1 MKKRILA
8 LILAVVTALTVLPIE
23 AFAYGGTSGDSKP
36 IVGTDYTVA
45 ANGTSWKAGYR
56 ISVQFVDVSAISGY
70 SVDKGSGNNSFENK
84 STKALKDQFLKCFPC
99 GDEKAAYFFNYPKTT
114 TYVLLGTEFKSEY
127 NVEKEA
133 ITRFFGDRP
142 KNESLN
148 DDGSYNKW
156 FESVPKDTV
165 YDYPIIMQYATEYVS
180 SSSNVN
186 AYLNYLEYLCTSDE
200 HTSSDGI
207 ELDYM
212 DSKKVTN
219 FFYPKDDQGEQ
230 LANATTLFHMLVLS
244 KILGTG
250 TQDIEEYI
258 NNVNAGKKITKVPII
273 LIESLASFKDT
284 NSASHCWTL
293 AQWIARIKGWSN
305 EEAIK
310 CLYTASALSSKTSTG
325 STYVDK
331 FLNPVTGK
339 KSANSTISGNAGT
352 LAWSSYGLVQD
363 SSTNKLYGISSE
375 NNGLWIGSSTGYD
388 QWVTKTNNAS
398 LLAETDL
405 GMYPGYSFYWMDN
418 PIPSAEP
425 AEYNANI
432 KAVWCDASSAGNSEN
447 GTTKIERDK
456 GTPVG
461 IEAHYAVYGTD
472 FTDDSEISK
481 WLQSNDGKSK
491 DYTLEISVYNS
502 AFSETTGAKTS
513 IDKNTYYTKSTN
525 NSKFKSTY
533 TKNLPAN
540 TLSENGYKCDTL
552 SYKDVL
558 NFLKGDACVYFY
570 SERYKDAKK
579 KEGTWFTDVYA
590 TVSIY
595 PTGCKDKDDL
605 YPWSSDEVQTSKA
618 TLRLFVQGPPEDGV
632 FNVEKD
638 EEFSNKVFNQDG
650 YYLYSNKADDWQTTM
665 YVSELGKFVSETDGL
680 DASTIGVVAITLSAQ
695 AAQPL
700 FYSAKEN
707 NGISCTNGNN
717 GLSNASELHK
727 YTSPKP
733 GQEAAIAKL
742 EKEMARLYNLSIQN
756 NGKVQTSSG
765 SKVIH
770 LSGTEAV
777 AFRQM
782 ITEKV
787 SWGITGYVNKGT
799 WQNIEAT
806 LDMTFGISIEWS
818 NNGKV
823 IKYDLTPENDTVT
836 KIYPCR
842 PPAPSRKFAQNKY
855 HVDAIPDAKVVQLDD
870 TSMYDLGA
878 NGEKGEVSTKFTI
891 GNKARYNSVITA
903 CKGYNK
909 GSVTITITRADDD
922 GSSGVFV
929 SRGDKLVLGNASTFG
944 LKRKSEDSNVWEWD
958 GVTPIY
964 RVLEAFAEPDAEF
977 IIQDTLESGRYILS
991 TTKSQITLCYKVE
1004 IEMNVYTSEYDE
1016 VVITWTPDPGQDT
1029 VSWLANVDLYFNS
1042 AVDANFAEIKE
1053 GSPTKETYEAMSGV
1067 PVTSNLYYAT
1077 GGHEFVVNTS
1087 YQIQKFSPSR
1097 DYYYGAYP
1105 SACDESWVSNGD
1117 PELDCNAKF
1126 PIGGPSCKKKHK
1138 IYKVDV
1144 EGSVTCSCPCTE
1156 TTDTISCEEAGCTVE
1171 GCTATHT
1178 KPHEHTQDCY
1188 DTDIVNGSISLVE
1201 EKDCTTD
1208 STTWSSAKTS
1218 TVTVACSCPAGS
1230 HSYIKA
1236 ETSTESCKGANIDE
1250 GSCYVHVSDDL
1261 KEGTLKSWSVSEC
1274 KCCCTIGH
1282 GARHAPDVKVYT
1294 ETWNTTMKDV
1304 YYTVITQCYVWRLAA
1319 NYLTTNQDLIE
1330 TDDVIYSEW
1339 LPTEDDISAPG
1350 YVYFWSCDKA
1360 HLKSNTG
1367 NILGRVHYY
1376 WHDGAYHF
1384 LYDMEGN
1391 VIGVEDYISLNA
1403 TMGGSGFAGDIGK
1416 TWDKTLYTCDDCD
1429 CSITGGREGHTYDKL
1444 YEYYLKHIKDDE
1456 GAGQRFGMSVIS
1468 DFLFYSANSNDV
1480 QSIYYNEYNLYAG
1493 TVKNTNNTDGKPL
1506 HDVAKFDCS
1515 ITKGKSHT
1523 VSECTISAS
1532 SGCYKTTID
1541 YTGSEVEI
1549 NDMHYTVDSKGFL
1562 WEKNTTCVGHKE
1574 DDGSFT
1580 IDVDDLARAGYN
1592 GLVDTN
1598 NIERKYKPVNVTNFT
1613 YSANRAIMKYWD
1625 DFYAEGYLYHI
1636 HKNGTSKEDLF
1647 GKSYDKGKY
1656 IHYCPVN
1663 EITLLPKP
1671 PEKQPLP
1678 FYLGMQDLDIS
1689 DIAENGLYEFGKV
1702 ENFYECLI
1710 QYDPSNKGHIYEIR
1724 EVPWVGNAS
1733 SPIVTK
1739 GFTAPTTYYYG
1750 DLSADN
1756 RYINEVIVYV
1766 PSAADIGIG
1775 ISEGVTDFIDDR
1787 ITKPSSNMTAINLEA
1802 DGVIN
1807 FPLVSVIQ
1815 EIPDNVGSFA
1825 TCVDQ
1830 IGKGYGGYGSA
1841 LDVVRDPH
1849 NGLQWVK
1856 RKWITVSNYVIV
1868 DTDGDGSFSDE
1879 HVYSPYEEI
1888 DLSIFD
1894 ASGDYIEDYP
1904 FYLPEMAYEDAS
1916 TTVVYYTST
1925 INNTVNEDTEKWEP
1939 NNVDE
1944 VYSIGRELYRYHGAK
1959 DSRVF
1964 QAVGRIGNLTMVDT
1978 GDFRYS
1984 NFFKASTGE
1993 WLVPNVVYKVDQG
2006 EQVRVVIDEYDIFD
2020 RKGGGDSAWN
2030 TYGSQDHKEELVN
2043 SEPTSSYDIISG
2055 TGTRR
2060 THYYALPLLPRYNNI
2075 DAFKDTPMRVGY
2087 SAYLDVETIGNY
2099 YSGTDYVTVEYSYY
2113 GMDKN
2118 NNLHPLDVYM
2128 LKDGEYVLINDFY
2141 NDYSKITSYPVYMNW
2156 ENENERRIFTETE
2169 KERTEKVNDFMQ
2181 GTNAYDMF
2189 TGEIDKV
2196 YPYYPSGNTIYQGDC
2211 NSSIL
2216 GFDSRTFIGDYYY
2229 SDVMPGFPDNDNTNV
2244 GGYIPAWKYYR
2255 NSQKWYFSNGLPSS
2269 AVFVEAGQKC
2279 TKENIDIA
2287 TSKYDKAVVTAIIKA
2302 HGAVWDLIHDGSNSW
2317 AKLKAAYP
2325 PSNPTPPDY
2334 PPSNPP
2340 SPTSPPDTPTI
2351 PPDTPKPPTVITIIP
2366 IPETSRDD
2374 VTTIGTH

>member
-8 LILAVVTALTVLPIE
+8 LILAVATALTVLPTE

-70 SVDKGSGNNSFENK
+70 SADGSGGKKSFETK
-84 STKALKDQFLKCFPC
+84 SSTALKDKFLKCFPC
-99 GDEKAAYFFNYPKTT
+99 GDEKAAYFFNYDKTT

-133 ITRFFGDRP
+133 ITKFLGDR
-142 KNESLN
+142 KGNLDTN
-148 DDGSYNKW
+148 W
-156 FESVPKDTV
+156 FGNMNGNNVP
-165 YDYPIIMQYATEYVS
+165 DYKTIEEYATNYVS
-180 SSSNVN
+180 SSSKVN
-186 AYLNYLEYLCTSDE
+186 AYLNYIEYLCTYDQW
-200 HTSSDGI
+200 TGSDGSTKI
-207 ELDYM
+207 SYM
-212 DSKKVTN
+212 NSGKIQE
-219 FFYPKDDQGEQ
+219 FFYPLEGSEKQ

-244 KILGTG
+244 KILGIG
-250 TQDIEEYI
+250 TKEIEEYV
-258 NNVNAGKKITKVPII
+258 NNVNEGKKITRVPII

-284 NSASHCWTL
+284 NGTLHCWTL

-305 EEAIK
+305 VEAVEA
-310 CLYTASALSSKTSTG
+310 LYTSTAVSSTTNTG
-325 STYVDK
+325 CEYADT

-339 KSANSTISGNAGT
+339 KSSNSAISGNSGT
-352 LAWSSYGLVQD
+352 LAWSSFGLVAD
-363 SSTNKLYGISSE
+363 SSTDKLYGITDD
-375 NNGLWIGSSTGYD
+375 GLWINSSAGYS
-388 QWVTKTNNAS
+388 QWVMSTNNSSILAS
-398 LLAETDL
+398 TDL
-405 GMYPGYSFYWMDN
+405 GMYPGYSFYWMAN
-418 PIPSAEP
+418 PVPASEP

-432 KAVWCDASSAGNSEN
+432 KAVWCDATNAGNSEN
-447 GTTKIERDK
+447 GLTKIERATK
-456 GTPVG
+456 EQVG

-472 FTDDSEISK
+472 FATDSAIDK
-481 WLQSNDGKSK
+481 WLNSNDGKSYK
-491 DYTLEISVYNS
+491 YTLEISVYNS
-502 AFSETTGAKTS
+502 GLSETTGAKTS
-513 IDKNTYYTKSTN
+513 INNNTFYTKSTN
-525 NSKFKSTY
+525 YSKFKSTY
-533 TKNLPAN
+533 TKNLPVNA
-540 TLSENGYKCDTL
+540 LSDNGYKCETL

-570 SERYKDAKK
+570 SDRYKDTAKK
-579 KEGTWFTDVYA
+579 KAGTYYADVYA

-595 PTGCKDKDDL
+595 PTGYKDDKDV
-605 YPWSSDEVQTSKA
+605 YPWSSDVVQTEKA
-618 TLRLFVQGPPEDGV
+618 NLRLLVQGPPEKGIY
-632 FNVEKD
+632 NVERD
-638 EEFSNKVFNQDG
+638 EEFSNKVFNQNG
-650 YYLYSNKADDWQTTM
+650 YYLYANKADDWQTTM
-665 YVSELGKFVSETDGL
+665 YVSELGEFVSETDGL
-680 DASTIGVVAITLSAQ
+680 DASDIGVVAITLSAQ
-695 AAQPL
+695 AANPL

-707 NGISCTNGNN
+707 NGIKCTNSKN
-717 GLSNASELHK
+717 GLSAASALHK
-727 YTSPKP
+727 LTSPKA
-733 GQEAAIAKL
+733 GQETAIAKL
-742 EKEMARLYNLSIQN
+742 EKEMANLYNLSIQN
-756 NGKVQTSSG
+756 NGAMQASSG
-765 SKVIH
+765 GNVIH
-770 LSGTEAV
+770 LSGTEAI

-799 WQNIEAT
+799 WQNLEAT
-806 LDMTFGISIEWS
+806 LDMTFGISISWTR
-818 NNGKV
+818 NGV
-823 IKYDLTPENDTVT
+823 IKTYELTPKNDTVT
-836 KIYPCR
+836 KIYPCH
-842 PPAPSRKFAQNKY
+842 PSVMTKFAQNKY
-855 HVDAIPDAKVVQLDD
+855 HVDAIPDAKVIQLDD
-870 TSMYDLGA
+870 TKMYDLGA
-878 NGEKGEVSTKFTI
+878 NGEKGEVSTTFTI
-891 GNKARYNSVITA
+891 ENKARYNSIINA
-903 CKGYNK
+903 CKNYNK
-909 GSVTITITRADDD
+909 GSITVTITRADDD

-944 LKRKSEDSNVWEWD
+944 LKRKSEDSNIWEWD

-977 IIQDTLESGRYILS
+977 MIQDTLGSGRYILS
-991 TTKSQITLCYKVE
+991 TTKPQIMLCYKVE
-1004 IEMNVYTSEYDE
+1004 IEMDIYTSEYEE

-1042 AVDANFAEIKE
+1042 SVDANFAEIKE

-1087 YQIQKFSPSR
+1087 YQIQKFSPTR
-1097 DYYYGAYP
+1097 DYYYGAHL
-1105 SACDESWVSNGD
+1105 SACDESWIQTKDSSLECIDVDECDNH
-1117 PELDCNAKF
+1117 ELVETYTAGAD
-1126 PIGGPSCKKKHK
+1126 GTCKLNCDKT
-1138 IYKVDV
+1138 V
-1144 EGSVTCSCPCTE
+1144 
-1156 TTDTISCEEAGCTVE
+1156 DTISCEDAGCTVE
-1171 GCTATHT
+1171 GCTKTHT
-1178 KPHEHTQDCY
+1178 APHTHGKTCYKHSGGSSDTLGDAVTEYCSAGPWTKTYYELDGEKYVCETCGAEYSRAKAHTETCLGQKTGSY
-1188 DTDIVNGSISLVE
+1188 IVN
-1201 EKDCTTD
+1201 
-1208 STTWSSAKTS
+1208 
-1218 TVTVACSCPAGS
+1218 
-1230 HSYIKA
+1230 IK
-1236 ETSTESCKGANIDE
+1236 
-1250 GSCYVHVSDDL
+1250 VSDDL
-1261 KEGTLKSWSVSEC
+1261 KTGTMVSHTWKHCGCHCPASTHWEC
-1274 KCCCTIGH
+1274 N
-1282 GARHAPDVKVYT
+1282 PDTAVYT

-1339 LPTEDDISAPG
+1339 LPTEDNISAPG

-1360 HLKSNTG
+1360 NLASNTG
-1367 NILGRVHYY
+1367 NILGRIHYY

-1468 DFLFYSANSNDV
+1468 DFLFYSANSNDI

-1493 TVKNTNNTDGKPL
+1493 TVKNTSNTDGIPL
-1506 HDVAKFDCS
+1506 HDVAKFNCS
-1515 ITKGKSHT
+1515 TTKGKSHT
-1523 VSECTISAS
+1523 VDECTISAS
-1532 SGCYKTTID
+1532 SKCYKTTID

-1549 NDMHYTVDSKGFL
+1549 NDMHYTADSKGFL

-1663 EITLLPKP
+1663 ETTLLPKP

-1710 QYDPSNKGHIYEIR
+1710 QYDPSNKGHIYEVR
-1724 EVPWVGNAS
+1724 EVPWAGNAS

-1739 GFTAPTTYYYG
+1739 GFTAPTAYYYG
-1750 DLSADN
+1750 DLSVDN

-1787 ITKPSSNMTAINLEA
+1787 VTKPNSNITAINLEA

-1830 IGKGYGGYGSA
+1830 IGKGYGGYGNA
-1841 LDVVRDPH
+1841 LDVIRDPH

-1888 DLSIFD
+1888 NLSIFD

-1904 FYLPEMAYEDAS
+1904 FYLPEMAYEDSS

-1944 VYSIGRELYRYHGAK
+1944 VYNIGRELYRYHGAK

-2055 TGTRR
+2055 TGARR
-2060 THYYALPLLPRYNNI
+2060 AHYYALPLLPRYNNI

-2141 NDYSKITSYPVYMNW
+2141 NDCSKITRYPVYMNW
-2156 ENENERRIFTETE
+2156 ENENERRMFTETE

-2189 TGEIDKV
+2189 TGEIGKV
-2196 YPYYPSGNTIYQGDC
+2196 YPYYPSGNTIYQGDY

-2279 TKENIDIA
+2279 TKENIDVA

-2317 AKLKAAYP
+2317 AKLKEAYP
-2325 PSNPTPPDY
+2325 PSDPTPPDY

-2340 SPTSPPDTPTI
+2340 TPISPPDTPTT

>member
-8 LILAVVTALTVLPIE
+8 LVLAVAMMFTALPIE
-23 AFAYGGTSGDSKP
+23 AFAYGGTGSYYGNSNPQPSTSGTTSDS
-36 IVGTDYTVA
+36 
-45 ANGTSWKAGYR
+45 GYR
-56 ISVQFVDVSAISGY
+56 ISVQMVELDSAIQGY
-70 SVDKGSGNNSFENK
+70 TNDNFELVS
-84 STKALKDQFLKCFPC
+84 STKLKEKFSECFPC
-99 GDEKAAYFFNYPKTT
+99 GDNKAVYFFN
-114 TYVLLGTEFKSEY
+114 FKSSAHSKVYTYFGTSFDKEY
-127 NVEKEA
+127 DVKTEEKA
-133 ITRFFGDRP
+133 YYLDDASSTWNNADYNDFFKSANATHD
-142 KNESLN
+142 
-148 DDGSYNKW
+148 YNQI
-156 FESVPKDTV
+156 EEL
-165 YDYPIIMQYATEYVS
+165 ATSFVS
-180 SSSNVN
+180 KSTNVN
-186 AYLNYLEYLCTSDE
+186 SYLKYIEYLCIKSE
-200 HTSSDGI
+200 ANNCKYIDGNAI
-207 ELDYM
+207 HD
-212 DSKKVTN
+212 
-219 FFYPKDDQGEQ
+219 FFYPSKNNEK
-230 LANATTLFHMLVLS
+230 TLFHMLVLS
-244 KILGTG
+244 KILRLNTDGI
-250 TQDIEEYI
+250 QNYVDA
-258 NNVNAGKKITKVPII
+258 VNAKKKITEVPII
-273 LIESLASFKDT
+273 LIESLASFIEADGT
-284 NSASHCWTL
+284 FHTWTL
-293 AQWIARIKGWSN
+293 AQWIAKVKGWGDTD
-305 EEAIK
+305 AYK
-310 CLYTASALSSKTSTG
+310 RLYTTKVAMG
-325 STYVDK
+325 STKGLSGEYDESFK
-331 FLNPVTGK
+331 YLTNFLNPLTTKAAATYSFDSSVP
-339 KSANSTISGNAGT
+339 GT
-352 LAWSSYGLVQD
+352 LAWASYGLIV
-363 SSTNKLYGISSE
+363 NKSENGKTYGICSRGNGAWRRSTLGLAQNCMSGNSDHTMSE
-375 NNGLWIGSSTGYD
+375 ILK
-388 QWVTKTNNAS
+388 V
-398 LLAETDL
+398 
-405 GMYPGYSFYWMDN
+405 YPGYSFYWMDN
-418 PIPSAEP
+418 PVPSSEP
-425 AEYNANI
+425 ATYNVRL
-432 KAVWCDASSAGNSEN
+432 KAVWWNIDNSGDDSN
-447 GTTKIERDK
+447 GLTKVTRQSPN
-456 GTPVG
+456 TQVATY
-461 IEAHYAVYGTD
+461 AHYAVYGSD
-472 FTDDSEISK
+472 VENDSEIIK
-481 WLQSNDGKSK
+481 WLESKKGKDI
-491 DYTLEISVYNS
+491 DYTLEISIYNQKLS
-502 AFSETTGAKTS
+502 STQSTKVSEDNNAFYSSTTLYP
-513 IDKNTYYTKSTN
+513 N
-525 NSKFKSTY
+525 FKSTFSKSISGNELATY
-533 TKNLPAN
+533 
-540 TLSENGYKCDTL
+540 GYKCESL
-552 SYKDVL
+552 SYKEII

-570 SERYKDAKK
+570 SDRYYNTNK
-579 KEGTWFTDVYA
+579 KEAETYYA
-590 TVSIY
+590 NAEARVSIY
-595 PTGCKDKDDL
+595 PTGMKDKEDK
-605 YPWSSDEVQTSKA
+605 YPWSSATVKSEQC
-618 TLRLFVQGPPEDGV
+618 TLRYVSEGHGDGQYAVQA
-632 FNVEKD
+632 D
-638 EEFSNKVFNQDG
+638 EEFSNKEIGNSG
-650 YYLYSNKADDWQTTM
+650 YYYYNANADNWQTTM
-665 YVSELGKFVSETDGL
+665 NIVELGDFVSNTDGL
-680 DASTIGVVAITLSAQ
+680 DASKAGTVAITLSAQ
-695 AAQPL
+695 AAHPL
-700 FYSAKEN
+700 FYNAKL
-707 NGISCTNGNN
+707 NN
-717 GLSNASELHK
+717 GLSCTTPNNGLSLAKPMHSV
-727 YTSPKP
+727 TSSSSAEEKL
-733 GQEAAIAKL
+733 IYKL
-742 EKEMARLYNLSIQN
+742 ETEMARLYNES
-756 NGKVQTSSG
+756 VQHGGTKQFSTG
-765 SKVIH
+765 SKVVYVT
-770 LSGTEAV
+770 GNDVAV
-777 AFRQM
+777 LRQM
-782 ITEKV
+782 IIDKTK
-787 SWGITGYVNKGT
+787 WGITAYVNKGT

-806 LDMTFGISIEWS
+806 LDMTFGIKLSWTHNSTTINYTLS
-818 NNGKV
+818 
-823 IKYDLTPENDTVT
+823 TENDTVT
-836 KIYPCR
+836 KIYPCHET
-842 PPAPSRKFAQNKY
+842 KITLFAQNSY
-855 HVDAIPDAKVVQLDD
+855 HVDALPDAKVIVLDD
-870 TSMYDLGA
+870 TKRYDLGA
-878 NGEKGEVSTKFTI
+878 KGEKGEVSTTFTI
-891 GNKARYNSVITA
+891 GSDSRYNSIIES
-903 CKGYNK
+903 CKSVNK
-909 GSVTITITRADDD
+909 GDIQVTITRADDD
-922 GSSGVFV
+922 GSSGLFV
-929 SRGDKLVLGNASTFG
+929 SRGSKLDLYNASSFG
-944 LKRKSEDSNVWEWD
+944 LKRKEADGNVWVWD
-958 GVTPIY
+958 EATPIY
-964 RVLEAFAEPDAEF
+964 RVLQAFAEDTEF
-977 IIQDTLESGRYILS
+977 MIQDTLESGKYIL
-991 TTKSQITLCYKVE
+991 TTDNPIIMLCYKVE
-1004 IEMNVYTSEYDE
+1004 ISMTVYISEHE
-1016 VVITWTPDPGQDT
+1016 QVNITWTPDPGQDT

-1087 YQIQKFSPSR
+1087 YQIQKFSPTR
-1097 DYYYGAYP
+1097 DYYYGAHL
-1105 SACDESWVSNGD
+1105 SACDESWIQTKDSSLECIDVDECDNHKLVETYTAGAD
-1117 PELDCNAKF
+1117 GTCELICDK
-1126 PIGGPSCKKKHK
+1126 
-1138 IYKVDV
+1138 
-1144 EGSVTCSCPCTE
+1144 
-1156 TTDTISCEEAGCTVE
+1156 TTDTISCEEAECTVE

-1178 KPHEHTQDCY
+1178 KPHTHGKTCYKHSGGSSDTLGDAVTEYCSAGPWTKTYYELDGEKYVCETCGVEYSRAKAHTETCLGQKTGSY
-1188 DTDIVNGSISLVE
+1188 TVN
-1201 EKDCTTD
+1201 
-1208 STTWSSAKTS
+1208 
-1218 TVTVACSCPAGS
+1218 
-1230 HSYIKA
+1230 IK
-1236 ETSTESCKGANIDE
+1236 
-1250 GSCYVHVSDDL
+1250 VSDDL
-1261 KEGTLKSWSVSEC
+1261 KTGTMVSHTWKHCGCHCPASTHWEC
-1274 KCCCTIGH
+1274 N
-1282 GARHAPDVKVYT
+1282 PDTAVYT
-1294 ETWNTTMKDV
+1294 ETWYTTMKDA

-1339 LPTEDDISAPG
+1339 LPAEDDISAPG

-1360 HLKSNTG
+1360 NLKSNTG
-1367 NILGRVHYY
+1367 NILGRIHYY
-1376 WHDGAYHF
+1376 WHDGEYHF
-1384 LYDMEGN
+1384 LYDVEGN

-1403 TMGGSGFAGDIGK
+1403 TMGGSGFAGDIDK

-1493 TVKNTNNTDGKPL
+1493 TVKNTSNTDGTPL

-1515 ITKGKSHT
+1515 TTKGKSHT
-1523 VSECTISAS
+1523 VDECTISAS
-1532 SGCYKTTID
+1532 SDCYKTTID

-1750 DLSADN
+1750 DLSVDN
-1756 RYINEVIVYV
+1756 RCINEVVAYV

-1787 ITKPSSNMTAINLEA
+1787 VTKPNSNMTAINLEA

-1825 TCVDQ
+1825 TCIDQ
-1830 IGKGYGGYGSA
+1830 IGKGYGGYGNA
-1841 LDVVRDPH
+1841 LDVIRDPH

-1868 DTDGDGSFSDE
+1868 DTDGDGSFADE
-1879 HVYSPYEEI
+1879 HVYAPYEEI
-1888 DLSIFD
+1888 NLSIFD
-1894 ASGDYIEDYP
+1894 ANGNYIEDYP

-1925 INNTVNEDTEKWEP
+1925 INNTVNEDTMKWEP
-1939 NNVDE
+1939 NNVNETYIMSRD
-1944 VYSIGRELYRYHGAK
+1944 LYRYHGATN
-1959 DSRVF
+1959 SRIF

-2141 NDYSKITSYPVYMNW
+2141 NDYSEITSYPVYMNW
-2156 ENENERRIFTETE
+2156 ENENERRMFTETE

-2196 YPYYPSGNTIYQGDC
+2196 YPYYPSGNTIYQGDY

-2255 NSQKWYFSNGLPSS
+2255 NSQKWYFSNVLPSS

-2287 TSKYDKAVVTAIIKA
+2287 TSKYDKAVVTAIITA
-2302 HGAVWDLIHDGSNSW
+2302 HGTVWDLRHDGSNSW
-2317 AKLKAAYP
+2317 AKLKEAYP

-2340 SPTSPPDTPTI
+2340 TPTPPSDDPEL